1 MSALLAGAFE
11 GSTRRVAQRGGG
23 RGSEKLGGSHTRV
36 CRSTGGVWEAPLF
49 ERVLWFSPAIAA
61 LVAGVVM
68 AAGGASNSCATEPR
82 DRVGGAQRRGGRGM
96 RQTVNMSE
104 VWKWITSHQL
114 AGWIGVTAGSLL
126 AALILRDGQGAV
138 VALAVGALFVLLS
151 LAVNGLLDWWDRRKG
166 TAGT

>member
-1 MSALLAGAFE
+1 
-11 GSTRRVAQRGGG
+11 
-23 RGSEKLGGSHTRV
+23 
-36 CRSTGGVWEAPLF
+36 
-49 ERVLWFSPAIAA
+49 
-61 LVAGVVM
+61 
-68 AAGGASNSCATEPR
+68 
-82 DRVGGAQRRGGRGM
+82 M

-138 VALAVGALFVLLS
+138 VALAVGALFVLLT